1 MAGGGA
7 APEGLD
13 DDHAAAAA
21 RARAGEGLQLVV
33 GACCIRIDLARAR
46 RHGEEFAGAGD
57 IAAARAAGKQ
67 TVVTDAVSAITYSA
81 IVLDYPPTS

>member
-1 MAGGGA
+1 MAWRGA

-21 RARAGEGLQLVV
+21 GTWLRKRFWLAAVGRGMLV
-33 GACCIRIDLARAR
+33 ALARAR

-67 TVVTDAVSAITYSA
+67 TVVTDAVSPIKNIMCLIS
-81 IVLDYPPTS
+81 LDN